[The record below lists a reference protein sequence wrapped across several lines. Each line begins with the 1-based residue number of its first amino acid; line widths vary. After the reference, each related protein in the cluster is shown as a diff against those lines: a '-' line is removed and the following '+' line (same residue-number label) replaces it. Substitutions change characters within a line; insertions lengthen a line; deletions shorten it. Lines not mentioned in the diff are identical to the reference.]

1 MNSGKYV
8 FAQIMSF
15 VSKYELQ
22 KCVEKYSG
30 DYKTRWFNSRIHFWV
45 MCFAQLANRES
56 LRDIENSLIAMADKL
71 YHCGIPKPASHS
83 TIADANETRDW
94 RIFADYAGI
103 LAAEARVLYKN
114 DKDFQLEI
122 DNMVYAFD
130 STTIDLCLSLFPWAK
145 FRKNKGAVKMHTLI
159 DVRGSIP
166 CFIHITD
173 GLCHDVKALDFMPV
187 EPGSIY
193 LLDKG
198 YVDYTRLYTL
208 NCQQAY
214 FVTRAKDNM
223 AFNRIYSRPVDKTTG
238 LRCDQTIVLSV
249 DLSRKKYPAHLRRV
263 KFYDAELDFT
273 FVFLS
278 NNFEV
283 SALCIAALYQK
294 RWDVESFFR
303 WIKQNLRIKIF
314 YGTSFNAVC
323 LQIWIAVCVYLL
335 LSIIKAQLNMKQT
348 LYTILQTLS
357 LCLFEKT
364 PINQIFENKNYIIE
378 QTRDPNQLDLFDL

>member
-122 DNMVYAFD
+122 ENMVYAFD

-159 DVRGSIP
+159 DIRGSIP

-223 AFNRIYSRPVDKTTG
+223 AFE
-238 LRCDQTIVLSV
+238 
-249 DLSRKKYPAHLRRV
+249 YPAHLRRV

-378 QTRDPNQLDLFDL
+378 QTHDPNQLDLFDL